1 MCARAFSAYRHS
13 LRCHQGPKINKECRD
28 LCFKKTL
35 VFCPECCS
43 CLSFCFLVLL
53 KLKKKLV
60 QTAPG
65 PPEIVNLHYQ
75 LGKIWVCLVTC
86 EVVPDRSNNEGTL
99 APDVAAASHGLGSQT
114 ELKGESGLNTGIHLF
129 ASQLRIQCEQ
139 SPGRLPPH
147 PPCQEGLFFILNHKP
162 KQLFP

>member
-1 MCARAFSAYRHS
+1 MQRS
-13 LRCHQGPKINKECRD
+13 LPSRN
-28 LCFKKTL
+28 LCL

-43 CLSFCFLVLL
+43 CLSFCFLVFTES
-53 KLKKKLV
+53 KKKLV

-65 PPEIVNLHYQ
+65 PPVKVNLHFQ

-99 APDVAAASHGLGSQT
+99 APNVAASSCGLGSQT
-114 ELKGESGLNTGIHLF
+114 ELKGENGLNTGIHRS

-139 SPGRLPPH
+139 PPGCLPPH
-147 PPCQEGLFFILNHKP
+147 PPCQEGLFFIVDHKP
-162 KQLFP
+162 KQIFP